1 LNGSGYFIWRQLK
14 QIYPKEKMIMIHC
27 QIRKAVAG
35 LALLVLAWNSGAA
48 MAQESHPGSP
58 NTLSAGDDF
67 KSPPATIED
76 LVWFAGAWRGEAMG
90 GEFEETWNR
99 PLGDSMSGLFRMV
112 EGGKTVFSE
121 HMMLMPQDGSLVVR
135 LKHFDAQL
143 HGWEEKDKTVDF
155 RLLKIDGKTA
165 WFNGLTYRMNS
176 PDSMDIFVRM
186 KSASGEIS
194 ELHFPSK
201 RVPLEPE
208 NKPLPK

>member
-1 LNGSGYFIWRQLK
+1 
-14 QIYPKEKMIMIHC
+14 MIRC
-27 QIRKAVAG
+27 QIRTAVAG
-35 LALLVLAWNSGAA
+35 LVLFVLASSSSIVG
-48 MAQESHPGSP
+48 AQESHPGSP

-67 KSPPATIED
+67 KSPPAKIED
-76 LVWFAGAWRGEAMG
+76 LGWLAGAWKGEAMG

-99 PLGDSMSGLFRMV
+99 PLGDSMSGLFRLV

-121 HMMLMPQDGSLVVR
+121 HMMVMPQDGSLIIR

-155 RLLKIDGKTA
+155 RLLKMDGQTA
-165 WFNGLTYRMNS
+165 WFNGLTYRLNS

-186 KSASGEIS
+186 KSPSGEIS
-194 ELHFPSK
+194 ELHFPAK
-201 RVPLEPE
+201 RVPLQPE